1 MSAVAG
7 GPTGQHQGRGHVSGK
22 LGPDP
27 PRGGLRR
34 WNPFNRQRGATDGF
48 GSELRAKRAHVRSS
62 KAGSERLCHR
72 AHQSNKPDVTFCP
85 QILANDSLPSTS
97 IEAGE
102 NPSGVPRGA
111 FRAPHWKRLC
121 SEGTRNVSCR
131 QMSWFSTQDLDGSA
145 TTLRPNVP
153 FEAVPLRHERLTSVA
168 TWKAATCVWLA
179 AGSR

>member
-1 MSAVAG
+1 MLNCYTETCAVAKAAVLTSRRGIARPRRKDLACVSAVAG
-7 GPTGQHQGRGHVSGK
+7 GPAGQHQGRGHVSGK

-34 WNPFNRQRGATDGF
+34 RSPFNRQRGATDGF

-62 KAGSERLCHR
+62 KAGSERLRRR
-72 AHQSNKPDVTFCP
+72 AHQSNKLDVTFCP
-85 QILANDSLPSTS
+85 QTLANDSPPSTS
-97 IEAGE
+97 VEAGE

-131 QMSWFSTQDLDGSA
+131 Q
-145 TTLRPNVP
+145 
-153 FEAVPLRHERLTSVA
+153 TSRFQPR
-168 TWKAATCVWLA
+168 T
-179 AGSR
+179 